1 MVNLILDLGFERAAP
16 HFMSTKRQTLCWRGG
31 VRVRR
36 TKSRRGCSGV
46 DMRVGR
52 DKSRSRVRRRRL
64 MGRKRSEKPA
74 DCHVEEIYNRL
85 VGEVAEEEMICRTVG
100 SG

>member
-1 MVNLILDLGFERAAP
+1 
-16 HFMSTKRQTLCWRGG
+16 
-31 VRVRR
+31 
-36 TKSRRGCSGV
+36 
-46 DMRVGR
+46 MRVGR

-74 DCHVEEIYNRL
+74 DCHVEEIYKRL